1 MYLAQD
7 SNGAKGSTVKSW
19 SHSNPKL
26 VAAKTPP
33 PPQVA
38 LWDSRAQFCD
48 THTITANNIHHLVFW
63 VPPLAIYFEN
73 LAIPVLGLMAAL
85 VPLIETSIDLT
96 SPLLKDI

>member
-33 PPQVA
+33 RGGIVGFPC
-38 LWDSRAQFCD
+38 SFCD